1 MLGFIEAEY
10 GNTEIRGTD
19 ARVKVKLFGTGGQII
34 VYVFYLS
41 KQTKDPYSDCW
52 MTDAVTI
59 ESWEQ
64 QGMNI

>member
-1 MLGFIEAEY
+1 
-10 GNTEIRGTD
+10 
-19 ARVKVKLFGTGGQII
+19 
-34 VYVFYLS
+34 VFYLS
-41 KQTKDPYSDCW
+41 KQTEDPYSDCW